1 VRSGEIRALTG
12 LRIFAAAWVVLFHFR
27 TLLAAVAPEGTKALW
42 PILTNGAQGVDLFFI
57 LSGFVLTW
65 NYVDKMGPAWSTR
78 STLRFLWL
86 RLARVWPV
94 YLVTMHLAALWIIFT
109 LNVGHVPADNANQ
122 LTAANYLRQ
131 LFLMQLWVQPF
142 FDGTSWD
149 GPAWSI
155 SAEWLAYL
163 LFGLLILVI
172 FRVAHATR
180 ARGLVLLAVA
190 VTFPP
195 VMLMLGTGLFY
206 TPWSWL
212 PRIILQ
218 FTAGA
223 LACVAVR
230 KLDPS
235 ERARRVAG
243 MVSLGLVGVVVGL
256 LYWLEAHPLPDVVGS
271 AGVVDLLFVPLVIA
285 LAVGAGT
292 LPRLLSTRLV
302 VYLGQVS
309 FGLYMVHEMVHLSWN
324 WTAQQFG
331 LTLAGTS
338 GKFIV
343 LGLFAAALGA
353 AMLLYHLVEEPAR
366 HWMRRMID
374 VPEKPVTE
382 HVDPP
387 ADPLAEAPDTKLQHI
402 DGARAKTAKTRTAR
416 AG

>member
-1 VRSGEIRALTG
+1 MRSGEIRALTG

-27 TLLAAVAPEGTKALW
+27 TLLAAVAPDLASALL
-42 PILTNGAQGVDLFFI
+42 PILDNGAQGVDLFFI

-65 NYVDKMGPAWSTR
+65 NYVEKMGPAWSTR

-131 LFLMQLWVQPF
+131 FFLVQLWVQPF

-180 ARGLVLLAVA
+180 ARGLALLAVA
-190 VTFPP
+190 ATMPP

-235 ERARRVAG
+235 ERTRRVVG
-243 MVSLGLVGVVVGL
+243 VVSLALVGVAIGL
-256 LYWLEAHPLPDVVGS
+256 LYWLDAHPLPHVVGS
-271 AGVVDLLFVPLVIA
+271 AGVVDLLFGPLVIA
-285 LAVGAGT
+285 LAVGSGS
-292 LPRLLSTRLV
+292 LPSLLSTRVV

-309 FGLYMVHEMVHLSWN
+309 FGLYMVHEMVHLCWN

-387 ADPLAEAPDTKLQHI
+387 ADPLAEVPEGKLQQL
-402 DGARAKTAKTRTAR
+402 DGARAKSAKAATAR